1 MTKVSSASIRLV
13 LKKNRSNALGE
24 NPIYIVVC
32 FNGRKEKSTGVFVQ
46 ERFWN
51 PLREEIRKGCA
62 NAPVL
67 NKMINDIKQRVI
79 LKKNEYE
86 YSGKRYTPS
95 MLLEEDNIIQDYSAN
110 GNEYRRIYKL
120 YLDEM
125 GSSGNTIRLY
135 DYTFNVLKEYFGRD
149 NFLINDITLSQ
160 VKKLIKD
167 LGLSDNS
174 IRGICGRIAAVWNF
188 SIRKGLVDGQDYPF
202 KDWKY
207 TQKYSKENRTYYIDE
222 VNLRKIK
229 DYFIDCCLDIDSGG
243 NLFSYKSG
251 IESRLMKRSSKE
263 FAIMFFLI
271 CYRLN
276 GSSPIDVAL
285 LKAENC
291 SRVYIDGEDFWRIEF
306 KRRKT
311 GRGVVCLLRRDILT
325 MVCFEHYLARS
336 RGGYIYPVL
345 KDGIEGKQITNA
357 MGKFCSEAV
366 RWLREVSKEINE
378 QTIKEN
384 VEKGLEQVLID
395 VDEICLYSA
404 RHSFANSYL
413 SKPNASVAAMASLM
427 ARSPNTIAT
436 YIHQLKG
443 DKDVADA
450 VKDLPI

>member
-1 MTKVSSASIRLV
+1 MAKLSSASIRLV
-13 LKKNRSNALGE
+13 QKLNRQNASGE
-24 NPIYIVVC
+24 YPIYIVIC
-32 FNGRKEKSTGVFVQ
+32 WKGRVEKSTGISCLS
-46 ERFWN
+46 RYWDSK
-51 PLREEIRKGCA
+51 RELIKGGCP

-67 NKMINDIKQRVI
+67 NKMLSDIKGRCI
-79 LKKNEYE
+79 ERKNDFE
-86 YSGKRYTPS
+86 YSGKKYTAS
-95 MLLEEDNIIQDYSAN
+95 MLLDDNVVQDLSAN
-110 GNEYRRIYKL
+110 GNVYKNIYKL

-149 NFLINDITLSQ
+149 NFLINDITLSSI
-160 VKKLIKD
+160 KKLING

-174 IRGICGRIAAVWNF
+174 IRGLLGRIAAVWNF
-188 SIRKGLVDGQDYPF
+188 SIRKGLVDSSDYPF

-207 TQKYSKENRTYYIDE
+207 TQKYSKDNRTYYIDE

-229 DYFIDCCLDIDSGG
+229 DYFIDCCLDISGE
-243 NLFSYKSG
+243 LFSYKSC
-251 IESRLMKRSSKE
+251 IESKLMKRSSKE
-263 FAIMFFLI
+263 FALMFFLM

-285 LKAENC
+285 LKVENC
-291 SRVYIDGEDFWRIEF
+291 SRVNIDGEDYWKVEF

-311 GRGVVCLLRRDILT
+311 GRGVVCLLKRDIIT
-325 MVCFEHYLARS
+325 MVCFEHYLGRS
-336 RGGYIYPVL
+336 SAGGYIYPVL
-345 KDGIEGKQITNA
+345 KDGIEEKKITNA

-366 RWLREVSKEINE
+366 RWLREVSREINE
-378 QTIKEN
+378 MTIREN

-395 VDEICLYSA
+395 VDSICLYSA

-443 DKDVADA
+443 DKEVADA

>member
-1 MTKVSSASIRLV
+1 MARLSSASIRLV
-13 LKKNRSNALGE
+13 QKLNRVNASGE
-24 NPIYIVVC
+24 CPIYIIVC
-32 FNGRKEKSTGVFVQ
+32 YRGRKEKSTGISCRV
-46 ERFWN
+46 RDWN
-51 PLREEIRKGCA
+51 AQREEIRKGCP

-67 NKMINDIKQRVI
+67 NKMLYDIKQRVI
-79 LKKNEYE
+79 ERKNEFE
-86 YSGKRYTPS
+86 YNGKQYTPS
-95 MLLEEDNIIQDYSAN
+95 MLLDDDIVLDLSAN

-149 NFLINDITLSQ
+149 NFLINDITLSSI
-160 VKKLIKD
+160 KKLIKD

-188 SIRKGLVDGQDYPF
+188 SIRKGLVDSQDYPF

-207 TQKYSKENRTYYIDE
+207 TQKFNKDNRTYYIDE
-222 VNLRKIK
+222 DNLKKIR
-229 DYFIDCCLDIDSGG
+229 DYFISHCLDVDGE
-243 NLFSYKSG
+243 LFSYKSG
-251 IESRLMKRSSKE
+251 IESKLMKRSSKE
-263 FAIMFFLI
+263 FALMFFLI

-285 LKAENC
+285 LKADNC
-291 SRVYIDGEDFWRIEF
+291 SRVNINGEDFWRIEF

-325 MVCFEHYLARS
+325 MVCFEHYLGRS
-336 RGGYIYPVL
+336 SAGGYIYPVL

-366 RWLREVSKEINE
+366 RWLREVSKEVNE
-378 QTIKEN
+378 ETVRVN
-384 VEKGLEQVLID
+384 VEKGLEEPLID
-395 VDEICLYSA
+395 VDSICLYSA

-413 SKPNASVAAMASLM
+413 SQPKASVAALASLM

>member
-32 FNGRKEKSTGVFVQ
+32 FNGRKEKSTGVFIQ
-46 ERFWN
+46 ERYWN
-51 PLREEIRKGCA
+51 PLREEIRKGA
-62 NAPVL
+62 GNAPVL

-125 GSSGNTIRLY
+125 GSSGSTIRLY
-135 DYTFNVLKEYFGRD
+135 DYTYNVLKKYFGRND
-149 NFLINDITLSQ
+149 FLINDITLANI
-160 VKKLIKD
+160 KKMIKSLD
-167 LGLSDNS
+167 LGDNS
-174 IRGICGRIAAVWNF
+174 IRGILGRIAAVWNYA
-188 SIRKGLVDGQDYPF
+188 IGKGIVDGQDYPF
-202 KDWKY
+202 RDWKY
-207 TQKYSKENRTYYIDE
+207 SQKFKKDNRTYYIDSS
-222 VNLRKIK
+222 NLVKLK
-229 DYFIDCCLDIDSGG
+229 DYFISHCLDISGE
-243 NLFSYKSG
+243 LFGYKSG
-251 IESRLMKRSSKE
+251 IEDRLMKRSSKE
-263 FAIMFFLI
+263 FALCFFLM

-285 LKAENC
+285 LKVDNC
-291 SRVYIDGEDFWRIEF
+291 SRVNISGEDYWKVEF
-306 KRRKT
+306 KRKKT
-311 GRGVVCLLRRDILT
+311 GIPVVCLLKRDIIT
-325 MVCFEHYLARS
+325 MVCFEHYLGTAFM
-336 RGGYIYPVL
+336 RGNYIYPIL
-345 KDGIEGKQITNA
+345 KSGIEGKQITNS

-366 RWLREVSKEINE
+366 KWLREVSKEVNE
-378 QTIKEN
+378 ATVMVN
-384 VEKGLEQVLID
+384 AEKGLEEPLID
-395 VDEICLYSA
+395 VDSICLYSA

-413 SKPNASVAAMASLM
+413 SQPKASIAALASLM

-436 YIHQLKG
+436 YIHQLQG
-443 DKDVADA
+443 DKEVADA

>member
-1 MTKVSSASIRLV
+1 MSKVQSATVRLV
-13 LKKNRSNALGE
+13 MKKCKVNSIGE
-24 NPIYIVVC
+24 HPIYLSVC
-32 FNGRKEKSTGVFVQ
+32 YNGRKELSTGVFIL
-46 ERFWN
+46 ERYWN
-51 PLREEIRKGCA
+51 PLKEEVRKGCA

-79 LKKNEYE
+79 RKKNEFE
-86 YSGKRYTPS
+86 YAGKKYTPA
-95 MLLEEDNIIQDYSAN
+95 MLLEEDIVQDLSAN
-110 GNEYRRIYKL
+110 DNIYKNIFKR
-120 YLDEM
+120 YLDET
-125 GSSGNTIRLY
+125 GSSVSTIRLY
-135 DYTFNVLKEYFGRD
+135 DYTFNVLKKYFGRD
-149 NFLINDITLSQ
+149 NFLINDITLANI
-160 VKKLIKD
+160 KKLINSLD
-167 LGLSDNS
+167 LGDNS

-188 SIRKGLVDGQDYPF
+188 GIRKGIVDSSDYPF
-202 KDWKY
+202 RDFIY
-207 TQKYSKENRTYYIDE
+207 SQKFKKENRTYYIDE

-229 DYFIDCCLDIDSGG
+229 DYFIDCCLDISGE
-243 NLFSYKSG
+243 LFGYKSG
-251 IESRLMKRSSKE
+251 IEDRLMKRSSKE
-263 FAIMFFLI
+263 FALMFFLI

-285 LKAENC
+285 LRAENC

-311 GRGVVCLLRRDILT
+311 GRGVVCLLKRDILT
-325 MVCFEHYLARS
+325 MVCFEHYLGRS

-378 QTIKEN
+378 QTIKDN
-384 VEKGLEQVLID
+384 VEKGLEEPLID
-395 VDEICLYSA
+395 VEEICLYSA

-413 SKPNASVAAMASLM
+413 SKPNASIAAMASLM

-443 DKDVADA
+443 DRDVADA

>member
-1 MTKVSSASIRLV
+1 MAKLSSASIRLV
-13 LKKNRSNALGE
+13 QKLNRQNASGE
-24 NPIYIVVC
+24 YPIYIVIC
-32 FNGRKEKSTGVFVQ
+32 WKGRVEKSTGISCLS
-46 ERFWN
+46 RYWDSK
-51 PLREEIRKGCA
+51 RELIKGSCP
-62 NAPVL
+62 NSVVL
-67 NKMINDIKQRVI
+67 NKTLLDIKNRCI
-79 LKKNEYE
+79 ERKNDFE
-86 YSGKRYTPS
+86 YSGKKYTAS
-95 MLLEEDNIIQDYSAN
+95 MLLDDNVVQDLSAN
-110 GNEYRRIYKL
+110 GNVYKNIYKL

-149 NFLINDITLSQ
+149 NFLINDITLSSI
-160 VKKLIKD
+160 KKLIKD

-174 IRGICGRIAAVWNF
+174 IRGLLGRIAAVWNF
-188 SIRKGLVDGQDYPF
+188 SIRKGLVDSSDYPF

-207 TQKYSKENRTYYIDE
+207 TQKFNKDNRTYYIDE

-229 DYFIDCCLDIDSGG
+229 DYFIDCCLDISGE
-243 NLFSYKSG
+243 LFSYKSG

-263 FAIMFFLI
+263 FALMFFLM

-285 LKAENC
+285 LKVENC
-291 SRVYIDGEDFWRIEF
+291 SRVNINGEDFWRIEF

-311 GRGVVCLLRRDILT
+311 GRGVVCLLKRDIIT
-325 MVCFEHYLARS
+325 MVCFEHYLGRS
-336 RGGYIYPVL
+336 SAGGYIYPVL

-366 RWLREVSKEINE
+366 RWLREVSKEVNE
-378 QTIKEN
+378 ETVRVN
-384 VEKGLEQVLID
+384 VERGLEEPLID
-395 VDEICLYSA
+395 VDSICLYSA

-413 SKPNASVAAMASLM
+413 SQPKASVAALASLM

-443 DKDVADA
+443 DKEVADA

>member
-13 LKKNRSNALGE
+13 LKKNRSNSIGE
-24 NPIYIVVC
+24 NPIYLVVC
-32 FNGRKEKSTGVFVQ
+32 FNGRKEISTGVFIQ
-46 ERFWN
+46 ERYWN
-51 PLREEIRKGCA
+51 PIKEEVRKGCA

-79 LKKNEYE
+79 RKRNEFEYAGKK
-86 YSGKRYTPS
+86 YTVS
-95 MLLEEDNIIQDYSAN
+95 MLLEDDVVQDLSANDNI
-110 GNEYRRIYKL
+110 YRNIYKR
-120 YLDEM
+120 YLSEM
-125 GSSGNTIRLY
+125 GSSANTIKLY
-135 DYTFNVLKEYFGRD
+135 DYTYNVLKKYFGRD
-149 NFLINDITLSQ
+149 DFLINDITLAQ
-160 VKKLIKD
+160 VKKLINS

-188 SIRKGLVDGQDYPF
+188 GIRKGIVESSDYPF
-202 KDWKY
+202 RDFIY
-207 TQKYSKENRTYYIDE
+207 SQKYNKENRTYYIDE
-222 VNLRKIK
+222 GNLIK
-229 DYFIDCCLDIDSGG
+229 LRDYFVELCLNVSGSG
-243 NLFSYKSG
+243 LFNYKEG
-251 IESRLMKRSSKE
+251 LEDRLMKRSSKE
-263 FAIMFFLI
+263 FALMFFLL

-285 LKAENC
+285 LKGEN
-291 SRVYIDGEDFWRIEF
+291 SNRVYIDGEDYWKVEF

-311 GRGVVCLLRRDILT
+311 GRQVVCLLKRDILT

-345 KDGIEGKQITNA
+345 KDGIEGKQITNS

-384 VEKGLEQVLID
+384 VEKGLEEPLID
-395 VDEICLYSA
+395 VEEICLYSA

-413 SKPNASVAAMASLM
+413 SKPNASIAAMASLM

-443 DKDVADA
+443 DRDVADA

>member
-1 MTKVSSASIRLV
+1 MSKVQSATVRLV
-13 LKKNRSNALGE
+13 MKKCKVNSIGE
-24 NPIYIVVC
+24 HPIYLSVC
-32 FNGRKEKSTGVFVQ
+32 YNGRKELSTGVFIH
-46 ERFWN
+46 ERYWN
-51 PLREEIRKGCA
+51 PLKEEVRKGCA

-79 LKKNEYE
+79 RKKNEFE
-86 YSGKRYTPS
+86 YAGKKYTPA
-95 MLLEEDNIIQDYSAN
+95 MLLEEDIVQDLSAN
-110 GNEYRRIYKL
+110 DNIYKNIYKR
-120 YLDEM
+120 YLDET
-125 GSSGNTIRLY
+125 GSSVSTIRLY
-135 DYTFNVLKEYFGRD
+135 DYTFNVLKKYFGRD
-149 NFLINDITLSQ
+149 NFLINDITLANI
-160 VKKLIKD
+160 KKLINSLD
-167 LGLSDNS
+167 LGDNS

-188 SIRKGLVDGQDYPF
+188 GIRKGIVDSSDYPF
-202 KDWKY
+202 KDFIY
-207 TQKYSKENRTYYIDE
+207 SQKFKKENRTYYIDE

-229 DYFIDCCLDIDSGG
+229 DYFIDCCLDISGE
-243 NLFSYKSG
+243 LFGYKSG
-251 IESRLMKRSSKE
+251 IEDRLMKRSSKE
-263 FAIMFFLI
+263 FALMFFLI

-285 LKAENC
+285 LRAENC

-311 GRGVVCLLRRDILT
+311 GRGVVCLLKRDILT
-325 MVCFEHYLARS
+325 MVCFEHYLGRS

-378 QTIKEN
+378 QTIKDN
-384 VEKGLEQVLID
+384 VEKGLEEPLID
-395 VDEICLYSA
+395 VEEICLYSA

-413 SKPNASVAAMASLM
+413 SKPNASIAAMASLM

>member
-13 LKKNRSNALGE
+13 LKKNRSNSIGE
-24 NPIYIVVC
+24 NPIYLVVC
-32 FNGRKEKSTGVFVQ
+32 FNGRKEISTGVFIQ
-46 ERFWN
+46 ERYWN
-51 PLREEIRKGCA
+51 PIKEEVRKGCA

-79 LKKNEYE
+79 RKRNEFEYAGKK
-86 YSGKRYTPS
+86 YTVS
-95 MLLEEDNIIQDYSAN
+95 MLLEDDVVQDLSANDNI
-110 GNEYRRIYKL
+110 YRNIYKR
-120 YLDEM
+120 YLNEM
-125 GSSGNTIRLY
+125 GSSANTIKLY
-135 DYTFNVLKEYFGRD
+135 DYTYNVLKKYFGRD
-149 NFLINDITLSQ
+149 DFLINDITLSQ
-160 VKKLIKD
+160 IKKLINSLD
-167 LGLSDNS
+167 LGDNS

-188 SIRKGLVDGQDYPF
+188 GIRKGIVDSQDYPF
-202 KDWKY
+202 RDFVY
-207 TQKYSKENRTYYIDE
+207 SQKYNKENRTYYIDE
-222 VNLRKIK
+222 GNLIK
-229 DYFIDCCLDIDSGG
+229 LRDYFIRLCLNVSGSG
-243 NLFSYKSG
+243 LFNYKEG
-251 IESRLMKRSSKE
+251 IEDRLMKRSSKE
-263 FAIMFFLI
+263 FALMFFLL

-285 LKAENC
+285 LKGENC
-291 SRVYIDGEDFWRIEF
+291 SRVNISGEDYWKVEF

-311 GRGVVCLLRRDILT
+311 GRGVVCLLKRDILT

-345 KDGIEGKQITNA
+345 KDGIEGKQITNS

-378 QTIKEN
+378 QTIKDN
-384 VEKGLEQVLID
+384 VENGLEEPLID
-395 VDEICLYSA
+395 IEEICLYSA

-413 SKPNASVAAMASLM
+413 SKPNASIAAMASLM

-443 DKDVADA
+443 DRDVADA